1 MISDKN
7 IKTLG
12 YCALAI
18 LVIYFFFGLLKISGE
33 GLLDITKK
41 YLPVKEG
48 YRDDDKNEKKLDRI
62 SEKLQE
68 KLEIWDEDSERQDDK
83 LAELED
89 IEGLGEYSDHI
100 EHYKNKY
107 EVSIRNK
114 IKDGIISGR
123 GLESQASAIIKEMT
137 LLQALDMASAGG
149 ASGAASKIKSK
160 MPW

>member
-1 MISDKN
+1 MVSDKN

-18 LVIYFFFGLLKISGE
+18 LVIYLFFGLLKISGE
-33 GLLDITKK
+33 GLLEITKR

-48 YRDDDKNEKKLDRI
+48 YRDDDRNEKKLDRI
-62 SEKLQE
+62 AKKLQE
-68 KLEIWDEDSERQDDK
+68 KLEIWEEDSERQEDK

-89 IEGLGEYSDHI
+89 IEGLGEYSEHI

-107 EVSIRNK
+107 ETSIRNR

-123 GLESQASAIIKEMT
+123 GLESQSSAIIKEMT
-137 LLQALDMASAGG
+137 LLQALDLASLGG
-149 ASGAASKIKSK
+149 ASGAASKVKSK